1 MERSSSRSG
10 QCRPNG
16 DSSML
21 LSCAGVAWARRGFSA
36 ARNRSFVPLS
46 RTTKTNPS
54 WNPAVLGASIKVLM
68 PLVDDK
74 PSMFLGKLLRSGK
87 LAGFQSE
94 RLTKL
99 DSFLDIE
106 HRFASTITDMDM
118 NGAMIVAVKKE
129 TIAVLL
135 EDCRHGLIVARQGIR
150 RRFLF
155 CRSCRSRK
163 RAEIVAGL
171 TVSGVPLWSSSVSSP
186 RVRRSIRLWIFLAI
200 TMASACRS

>member
-1 MERSSSRSG
+1 M
-10 QCRPNG
+10 
-16 DSSML
+16 
-21 LSCAGVAWARRGFSA
+21 
-36 ARNRSFVPLS
+36 
-46 RTTKTNPS
+46 
-54 WNPAVLGASIKVLM
+54 LGASIKVLM

-155 CRSCRSRK
+155 VDLVEVERAPNRCRLDAVRCSALVVECLITAGSTLNQALEIFGNHDGERLPVVSNHRNKQLVGSISKTDLILALADINRSAPAR
-163 RAEIVAGL
+163 
-171 TVSGVPLWSSSVSSP
+171 T
-186 RVRRSIRLWIFLAI
+186 
-200 TMASACRS
+200 